1 MTDDEEA
8 LDSGGND
15 GAAGSSLIVS
25 PQDFVCKKPFA
36 FELGGEIPEFTLR
49 YETYGTLNA
58 DKSNAVLICHALT
71 GDHHVAGKHRPSDK
85 RAGWWDHFIGE
96 GKAVDTRRYFVICS
110 NCLGGCSGSTGPTSI
125 NPATGDP
132 YGIDFPVL
140 TMRDMVR
147 AQKALVE
154 YLGIKKLHAVI
165 GGSMGGMQTLIWAIE
180 YPDAVANI
188 VAMACSARQN
198 TQAIAFNVV
207 ARTAIIQ
214 DPNWLG
220 GYYGEL
226 EGTGPRTGLAVARMM
241 AHITYLSDLSLT
253 IKTRRNPRID
263 LPGGRIATADFLRK
277 ITFPIESYLHHQG
290 DKFLDR
296 FDANSYLYITQA
308 TDRFNLSE
316 HRSLDRVFAN
326 VKARALV
333 IGFSTDWL
341 YPPWQN
347 REIAM
352 ALQRAGKD
360 ARYAEIEAVNG
371 HDSFLLDSARLYNLT
386 AEFLAEN
393 ADFLPA
399 GTDAGIRGN
408 AAAAPAEYL

>member
-1 MTDDEEA
+1 MTDDDEA
-8 LDSGGND
+8 SSSGGGND
-15 GAAGSSLIVS
+15 EAALIVS
-25 PQDFVCKKPFA
+25 PQDFVCKEPFS

-49 YETYGTLNA
+49 YETYGKLNA

-71 GDHHVAGKHRPSDK
+71 GDHHVAGKHRPEDK
-85 RAGWWDHFIGE
+85 RAGWWDHFIGD
-96 GKAVDTRRYFVICS
+96 GKAVDTRKYFVICS
-110 NCLGGCSGSTGPTSI
+110 NCLGGCSGSTGPKSV

-140 TMRDMVR
+140 TLRDMVR
-147 AQKALVE
+147 AQKKLIDF
-154 YLGIKKLHAVI
+154 LGIKKLHAVI

-180 YPDAVANI
+180 YPDAAANI
-188 VAMACSARQN
+188 VAMACTARQN
-198 TQAIAFNVV
+198 TQAIAFNAV
-207 ARTAIIQ
+207 ARTAIVQ

-253 IKTRRNPRID
+253 MKTRRDHRVE
-263 LPGGRIATADFLRK
+263 LPGGRIATSEFLRK

-296 FDANSYLYITQA
+296 F
-308 TDRFNLSE
+308 NLSE
-316 HRSLDRVFAN
+316 HHSLDQVFAG

-347 REIAM
+347 REIVL

-360 ARYAEIEAVNG
+360 ARYAEIEAVSG
-371 HDSFLLDSARLYNLT
+371 HDSFLLDSQRLYDLT
-386 AEFLAEN
+386 AQFLAET
-393 ADFLPA
+393 P
-399 GTDAGIRGN
+399 TR
-408 AAAAPAEYL
+408 

>member
-1 MTDDEEA
+1 MTDDDEA
-8 LDSGGND
+8 SGSGGGND
-15 GAAGSSLIVS
+15 ENALIVS
-25 PQDFVCKKPFA
+25 PQDFVCKEPFS

-49 YETYGTLNA
+49 YETYGKLNA

-71 GDHHVAGKHRPSDK
+71 GDHHVAGKHRPEDK
-85 RAGWWDHFIGE
+85 RPGWWDHFIGD
-96 GKAVDTRRYFVICS
+96 GKAVDTRKYFVICS
-110 NCLGGCSGSTGPTSI
+110 NCLGGCSGSTGPKSV

-140 TMRDMVR
+140 TLRDMVR
-147 AQKALVE
+147 AQKKLIDF
-154 YLGIKKLHAVI
+154 LGIKKLHAVI

-180 YPDAVANI
+180 YPDAAANI
-188 VAMACSARQN
+188 VAMACTARQN
-198 TQAIAFNVV
+198 TQAIAFNAV
-207 ARTAIIQ
+207 ARTAIVQ

-253 IKTRRNPRID
+253 MKTRRDHRV
-263 LPGGRIATADFLRK
+263 
-277 ITFPIESYLHHQG
+277 EHHQG

-316 HRSLDRVFAN
+316 HHSLDQVFAG
-326 VKARALV
+326 VRARALV

-347 REIAM
+347 REIVL

-360 ARYAEIEAVNG
+360 ARYAEIEAVSG
-371 HDSFLLDSARLYNLT
+371 HDSFLLDSQRLYDLT
-386 AEFLAEN
+386 AQFLAET
-393 ADFLPA
+393 P
-399 GTDAGIRGN
+399 TR
-408 AAAAPAEYL
+408 